1 MAQEASVSSDYAITR
16 CCDQPR
22 LRLTR
27 DERVTR
33 LATLTDDGVLLVD
46 DTPAFVSGATFDD
59 DDKYLTCDNCG
70 TGQEI
75 EDD

>member
-1 MAQEASVSSDYAITR
+1 MSDDTITR

-33 LATLTDDGVLLVD
+33 LATFTDDGALLVD
-46 DTPAFVSGATFDD
+46 DAPVSVGGATFEA

-70 TGQEI
+70 TGQEL
-75 EDD
+75 END

>member
-1 MAQEASVSSDYAITR
+1 MSDRPIIR

-22 LRLTR
+22 FQLTR

-46 DTPAFVSGATFDD
+46 ETPVSCSGQTFVS
-59 DDKYLTCDNCG
+59 DDKYLACDNCG
-70 TGQEI
+70 TER
-75 EDD
+75 ELADD

>member
-1 MAQEASVSSDYAITR
+1 VAPEASVSNDTISR

-46 DTPAFVSGATFDD
+46 DAPVSVSGATFEA
-59 DDKYLTCDNCG
+59 DDKYLTCDTCG
-70 TGQEI
+70 TGQEL

>member
-1 MAQEASVSSDYAITR
+1 VSSSDATIVR

-33 LATLTDDGVLLVD
+33 LATLTDDGVLFVD
-46 DTPAFVSGATFDD
+46 DTPVFISGEIFDA
-59 DDKYLTCDNCG
+59 DDKYLTCDACG
-70 TGQEI
+70 TEQEL

>member
-1 MAQEASVSSDYAITR
+1 MSGTITR
-16 CCDQPR
+16 CCDSPR

-46 DTPAFVSGATFDD
+46 DAPVSCSGETFDS

-70 TGQEI
+70 MEQEL

>member
-1 MAQEASVSSDYAITR
+1 VSNSDATIVR
-16 CCDQPR
+16 CCDQPS

-46 DTPAFVSGATFDD
+46 DTPVFVSGETFDA
-59 DDKYLTCDNCG
+59 DDKYLTCDACG
-70 TGQEI
+70 TEQEL

>member
-1 MAQEASVSSDYAITR
+1 VASEARVSDDTIIR

-33 LATLTDDGVLLVD
+33 LATLTDDGTLLMD
-46 DTPAFVSGATFDD
+46 DAPVFVSGATFEA

-70 TGQEI
+70 TGQEL